1 MPNYKRK
8 DLTLKDQ
15 IGLAA
20 VATLGRSV
28 AKTAYLM
35 AYPDTKSNEK
45 SLGVLLSRWL
55 NDDQAKEFMT
65 RVKQGCAQ
73 SFVNVPPDSNDLTTR
88 DGILSELINAV
99 KSTTGKEAI
108 SGLQSLARIQ
118 GLDKPE
124 EGEQPDPRRF
134 FVAWKSDCRRCE
146 LMRLFR
152 QVQAENKKS

>member
-88 DGILSELINAV
+88 DGIISELITSV
-99 KSTTGKEAI
+99 KASTGKEAI
-108 SGLQSLARIQ
+108 SGLQSLAKLQ
-118 GLDKPE
+118 GYDRPDETNE
-124 EGEQPDPRRF
+124 EEKRF
-134 FVAWKSDCRRCE
+134 FVLPWLSHCRSCK
-146 LMRLFR
+146 LMKVYLEI
-152 QVQAENKKS
+152 QKKNE